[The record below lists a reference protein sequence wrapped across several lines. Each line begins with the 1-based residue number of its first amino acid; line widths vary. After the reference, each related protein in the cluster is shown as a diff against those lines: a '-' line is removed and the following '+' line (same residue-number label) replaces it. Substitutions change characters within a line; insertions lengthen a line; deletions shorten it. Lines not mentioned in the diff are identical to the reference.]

1 MTDIINIATRSYN
14 MSKIKGFDIK
24 PGMLV
29 PRFLNYKGIRYRLY
43 QKELPG
49 KPDIT
54 FSKYKTVIFINGC
67 FWHRHSGCRYFII
80 PKTKTEWW
88 NDKIQK
94 TIERDN
100 QNKLTLENTG
110 WKIIIIWECDLKKAK
125 RDNTL
130 ENLNTTNLM
139 YGKNSYGR

>member
-1 MTDIINIATRSYN
+1 MAYPQNMADVHDISTRSFN
-14 MSKIKGFDIK
+14 MSKIKVLDTK
-24 PGMLV
+24 PEMLV
-29 PRFLNYKGIRYRLY
+29 RSFLYSEGIRYRLY
-43 QKELPG
+43 QRKLPG

-54 FSKYKTVIFINGC
+54 LSKYKTVIFINGC
-67 FWHRHSGCRYFII
+67 FWHGHSGCRYFVL

-94 TIERDN
+94 TIEGDN

-110 WKIIIIWECDLKKAK
+110 WKIITIWECDLKKAK

-130 ENLNTTNLM
+130 ENLNTTILM
-139 YGKNSYGR
+139 